1 VNELTLKDFRA
12 AVKQLR
18 DAPQITEFKLPM
30 RDDIQLTVSGVV
42 WIPGVGM
49 MHPESFRDMAG
60 EEAYQE
66 LLKRPR
72 IVTSYDLEDE

>member
-1 VNELTLKDFRA
+1 MDLTVADIRA

-18 DAPQITEFKLPM
+18 GRAVKNISLPM
-30 RDDIQLTVSGVV
+30 REDIRLTVSGVV
-42 WIPGVGM
+42 WIPGVGW
-49 MHPESFRDMAG
+49 MHPQSFRDIAG

-72 IVTSYDLEDE
+72 VVTSYDDES

>member
-1 VNELTLKDFRA
+1 MNIQDIRA

-18 DAPQITEFKLPM
+18 EVPQITDFSLPM

-42 WIPGVGM
+42 WIPGVGF
-49 MHPESFRDMAG
+49 MHPFSFRDMAG

-72 IVTSYDLEDE
+72 VVTSYDLEED